1 MVKRTAQ
8 LFQEAKTAKITR
20 DLQMFGFLKNSSPD
34 LDEEWMNPQPAPA
47 DMEPRPLLDDSSTT
61 VSDELAASETA
72 TAAAADAEHRAEQSA
87 DAATA
92 GDTAAAEAAIQKLQ
106 RDFEDASAAG
116 AAALPKA
123 IDAQNAMKVVPL
135 PPSRSLSSPPS
146 PCALSISLSVPQPI
160 SGEQTRRLGR
170 DETCRRSVTG
180 VRTGIDSERAPVKVD
195 EGCGSARSTPTV
207 TNLRRSPPCRRP
219 GSAPLVFLLLLA
231 PTISPSSGKR
241 CRLCSQHVFFL
252 DSRAP
257 TCELSP
263 TTHKGHLHITY

>member
-1 MVKRTAQ
+1 MVKRTAL

-92 GDTAAAEAAIQKLQ
+92 GATAAAEAAIQKLQ
-106 RDFEDASAAG
+106 RDFEVASAAG

-146 PCALSISLSVPQPI
+146 LCSLSISLSVLQPI

-170 DETCRRSVTG
+170 EETCRRSVTG
-180 VRTGIDSERAPVKVD
+180 VRTGVDSERAPVKVD
-195 EGCGSARSTPTV
+195 KGCVLFCDQRLGLEE
-207 TNLRRSPPCRRP
+207 LRVACVC
-219 GSAPLVFLLLLA
+219 L
-231 PTISPSSGKR
+231 
-241 CRLCSQHVFFL
+241 
-252 DSRAP
+252 
-257 TCELSP
+257 
-263 TTHKGHLHITY
+263 